1 MKNPTKLK
9 LEESISHSTLHYN
22 FLKPRNLTVEM
33 YKKFYTYVY
42 IYIYIFY
49 TTLKVLSILQNCVK
63 AFAKT
68 HVKKLKWK
76 QEVISYL

>member
-42 IYIYIFY
+42 IYIYIYF
-49 TTLKVLSILQNCVK
+49 TQL
-63 AFAKT
+63 
-68 HVKKLKWK
+68 
-76 QEVISYL
+76 